1 MELPFALALAV
12 GSHSVFIFVLLSTV
26 LSFSQL
32 PCVQPAEAASGR
44 FTIHDLFAVTASK
57 LTSDNS
63 AAVTKVCAI
72 HTAPRRS
79 FVAHPFVPDVHDFS
93 ASVRRAH
100 EHRRVWDPGIRSTVS
115 RMPSALTV
123 ATACL
128 TPMAAT
134 MASTMSAVATACTQS
149 ACRNGDDAVAIAPPS
164 SILGVTCQVDGAHNP
179 KLLFHCSHPVLSR
192 PTVPN
197 IWAQVPTIHF
207 FFGCDVADDAFR
219 DDQDDVH
226 SIEQKSC
233 HHAFPAVSAVAFACL
248 FPVTSE
254 LTLLCSI
261 RLQHTTTDVS
271 QTID

>member
-1 MELPFALALAV
+1 MLNLCTAPTRIPWWLPRKLATMELPFALALAV

-72 HTAPRRS
+72 HTAPRHS
-79 FVAHPFVPDVHDFS
+79 FVANPFVPDVHDLS

-100 EHRRVWDPGIRSTVS
+100 EHRRVWDPGIRSTAS

-128 TPMAAT
+128 TPMTAT
-134 MASTMSAVATACTQS
+134 MASTMSTVTTACT
-149 ACRNGDDAVAIAPPS
+149 
-164 SILGVTCQVDGAHNP
+164 CQPRGQCASV
-179 KLLFHCSHPVLSR
+179 
-192 PTVPN
+192 
-197 IWAQVPTIHF
+197 
-207 FFGCDVADDAFR
+207 
-219 DDQDDVH
+219 DDVGRR
-226 SIEQKSC
+226 Q
-233 HHAFPAVSAVAFACL
+233 
-248 FPVTSE
+248 
-254 LTLLCSI
+254 
-261 RLQHTTTDVS
+261 
-271 QTID
+271 